1 MVKESVGFVM
11 NGELYLKRGPE
22 VFKSDEWLDY
32 YDDIITDIEFD
43 ASKENP
49 DFSKYHQLDRYQ
61 DLKDTVISL
70 DGELDYSGTNSFWQL
85 FTNDGIDL
93 KLIKCEYIPKEVKTY
108 KNKKSLDKNFIKLSI
123 FLEKATFIGR
133 QFVRTKPTK
142 DSEDYSYMKLEGY
155 RYIALYCMQDLFLIK
170 YIAPGLGER
179 YALMN
184 SMFTL
189 DGNYEFF
196 GPVHEEYRDKNK
208 VYSEIL
214 AQINDYNKGMGRNH

>member
-1 MVKESVGFVM
+1 M
-11 NGELYLKRGPE
+11 
-22 VFKSDEWLDY
+22 
-32 YDDIITDIEFD
+32 
-43 ASKENP
+43 
-49 DFSKYHQLDRYQ
+49 
-61 DLKDTVISL
+61 
-70 DGELDYSGTNSFWQL
+70 
-85 FTNDGIDL
+85 
-93 KLIKCEYIPKEVKTY
+93 IKCEYIPKEVKTY

-133 QFVRTKPTK
+133 EFVRTKPPK

-179 YALMN
+179 YKLIN
-184 SMFTL
+184 SIYTL

-214 AQINDYNKGMGRNH
+214 AQINEYNKGRGRKH